1 MDGSRRFH
9 RGAFRCHGWPLL
21 APSCAAVLLAFA
33 IDPTD
38 PGVVP
43 DALASAD
50 GNPPAAQLPYAEHP
64 VMNNSYECCGWLTN
78 ESSEFYET
86 AFAWQFDG
94 CTAEGA
100 GAFAQRLVLP
110 RKGTIC
116 CALFDFT
123 MVRGEP
129 SQPADVYVFADAEID
144 GNPVPGEVLA
154 ITAGWYPGSIAWWPS
169 LSRHNVDIDGPCVEG
184 AFWVGFAGTWY
195 GAEADYFIGGDLH
208 TGSGEAMTLVAS
220 GLDYP
225 SGWQPISAVW
235 EPVGSL
241 GIAVEFD
248 PDDCELS
255 PVHQTSWGQIKRLY
269 EAK

>member
-123 MVRGEP
+123 MARGEP
-129 SQPADVYVFADAEID
+129 SQPADHQASTTRPD
-144 GNPVPGEVLA
+144 GNRSARYGNQWALSASPSSSILT
-154 ITAGWYPGSIAWWPS
+154 TANSARCTKP
-169 LSRHNVDIDGPCVEG
+169 
-184 AFWVGFAGTWY
+184 AG
-195 GAEADYFIGGDLH
+195 DRS
-208 TGSGEAMTLVAS
+208 SGCT
-220 GLDYP
+220 
-225 SGWQPISAVW
+225 
-235 EPVGSL
+235 
-241 GIAVEFD
+241 
-248 PDDCELS
+248 
-255 PVHQTSWGQIKRLY
+255 K
-269 EAK
+269 